1 MLRWTRWT
9 LLGLLALVL
18 LAYLMRD
25 QVLARPLAR
34 LVEWQ
39 LHVQLGGRYRVEAVR
54 GDLLSRIRIEGLRTI
69 QSGNGPLAQL
79 AADSITVD
87 FSLPGLI
94 AGDGIDA
101 LEDID
106 VRGAQVHVV
115 PARGEE
121 TTGDAGDPDGSLA
134 SLPERLFAQQVPS
147 MRVDGSLYVGDLSLR
162 RFSFAADNQG
172 GRLEAE
178 TPQGPVELRLRRS
191 ESAITLDGTV
201 PGVIIDRVTL
211 TSDRQGYWMFD
222 ADLLMGD
229 ARLSAEIEPR
239 SGRIRLAGVDAQV
252 VREVAGIYGVSDEAL
267 PESGQLSVTL
277 DGSQRH
283 GDWQWEGKLDARKWA
298 WDGNGIEYLET
309 DFTIGASRLTLSN
322 LALRSRTMIPPVTDG
337 SGAVAFDGKAIRL
350 ERFNGMLGGEPLAIE
365 GEASDEGYRLRIQG
379 RNVLLTQKPELR
391 LRADLDLTLL
401 RAEGPMRLEGR
412 VGITN
417 MLYRDPI
424 RLFYLGG
431 EGSVREDHLQ
441 LFELPVEP
449 LASMEFDLDV
459 QSGPFAG
466 EQAGTP
472 AIRMYTDVFNG
483 ELGLDLHI
491 AGTGALPVPTGAIY
505 INAGIAD
512 LPFAT
517 YQIER
522 GRVEF
527 TRTSHFDPLLSIVA
541 TANQG
546 SYEITL
552 IVTGHLSDPELTAS
566 TVPPLPPDESLLL
579 ATTGMTRA
587 TAEQEGLGD
596 AAGALATYM
605 AKELSRG
612 LFGRGD
618 PSEKGVLDRVS
629 LEVGGL
635 WGEEDV
641 TTGRIEYRLWRRYF
655 LFAERDE
662 YEHYNAGL
670 IWRYVFGQPPPSD
683 ETTTR
688 SDPFAGDTVPWE
700 FHGYE
705 QVPGFSLG
713 RIRELVAYDRRNF
726 LEHDFSRAACEDAA
740 YTLRTRMLE
749 RGYPDAEVDYA
760 FLGDGD
766 RPRRVVFT
774 FKPGRRWLFGTL
786 RFFGNAAIEDAQL
799 RELLGTAGALGLG
812 ARPYSRSALS
822 DYLDRIRRHYVLS
835 GHLEVELI
843 RHELAWRED
852 TGMVD
857 VTVFVREGLRYEVCG
872 STLETTLSDQA
883 LVSRLRE
890 QGIPEC
896 GTVYH
901 PRLIKI
907 VEARLRGI
915 LQDAAHHRPEISVEE
930 DIGEVGLVRLH
941 VSIDPGP
948 RLVLGN
954 LHFTG
959 LRRTRESYLKRLF
972 AIEAGELLDDSKLQ
986 KAERRLL
993 STGIMS
999 RVDTE
1004 IVLREHAGEEGAEA
1018 DGARRVA
1025 DIAVAVEEGHNRSLD
1040 LHLGWGSWERLRGG
1054 IRFSD
1059 RNFMGRGRYWD
1070 VDVIG
1075 SVRSFRASSQL
1086 RDTDLLA
1093 GILGPNQRLRLA
1105 ADYEYRQEPSFE
1117 RTVWGAGLSHR
1128 QFFGRSYWLE
1138 GSYRYEI
1145 QEADEVTG
1153 GIAGAEEQ
1161 AIRTSWLGLGGN
1173 IDKRNHQLQPT
1184 SGWELAGR
1192 VRWSIPALGSEI
1204 DVVEYDFE
1212 SAVHFPLIKSA
1223 TPNRPW
1229 LVFSLGGAYVTRD
1242 VLGKEDVLPIQERL
1256 FLGGAN
1262 SVRSFDYQ
1270 ELGPVNP
1277 SSGDPTGGRTA
1288 AHASAE
1294 ARIRVYGAWHTAVF
1308 YDIGVL
1314 NEDTWHISGPAGQA
1328 VGLGV
1333 RWYTPIGPLRVDWA
1347 WNPGE
1352 RFGADDP
1359 WAVHGAI
1366 GFAF

>member
-1 MLRWTRWT
+1 MLVS
-9 LLGLLALVL
+9 LVL
-18 LAYLMRD
+18 LAYLLRD

-54 GDLLSRIRIEGLRTI
+54 GDLFSRIRIEGLQTI
-69 QSGNGPLAQL
+69 EAGDGPLTQL
-79 AADSITVD
+79 AAESIAVD

-94 AGDGIDA
+94 SGDGLDA
-101 LEDID
+101 LVDID
-106 VRGAQVHVV
+106 VSEARIHVV

-121 TTGDAGDPDGSLA
+121 SDGGSDLSLA
-134 SLPERLFAQQVPS
+134 SLPERLFALQVPS
-147 MRVDGSLYVGDLSLR
+147 MRADGSLRVGDLSLR
-162 RFSFAADNQG
+162 HVAFAVDNHG
-172 GRLEAE
+172 GELKAE
-178 TPQGPVELRLRRS
+178 TSHGPVDLRLRRD
-191 ESAITLDGTV
+191 ESLISLNGTV

-222 ADLLMGD
+222 ADLQVGD

-239 SGRIRLAGVDAQV
+239 SGHVRLSGVDAMA
-252 VREVAGIYGVSDEAL
+252 VREVAGVYGVSDDVL

-277 DGSQRH
+277 DGERRH
-283 GDWQWEGKLDARKWA
+283 GDWLWEGRLDARKWA
-298 WDGNGIEYLET
+298 WEGNGIEYLET
-309 DFTIGASRLTLSN
+309 AFTLGESRLMLRDLS
-322 LALRSRTMIPPVTDG
+322 LRSRTMIPPVTEG
-337 SGAVAFDGKAIRL
+337 SGTVAFDGDAIRL
-350 ERFNGMLGGEPLAIE
+350 ERFDGMLGGEPLTIE
-365 GEASDEGYRLRIQG
+365 GEASEEGYRLRIEG

-401 RAEGPMRLEGR
+401 RAAGPMRLEGR

-431 EGSVREDHLQ
+431 EGSVREEHLQ

-449 LASMEFDLDV
+449 LASMQLDIDV

-466 EQAGTP
+466 EEAGTP
-472 AIRMYTDVFNG
+472 AIRLFTDVFNG
-483 ELGLDLHI
+483 DLGLDLHI
-491 AGTGALPVPTGAIY
+491 GGTGALPIPTGAIY
-505 INAGIAD
+505 INEGIAD

-517 YQIER
+517 YRIDR

-527 TRTSHFDPLLSIVA
+527 TQTSHFDPLLSIVA
-541 TANQG
+541 TANPG
-546 SYEITL
+546 RYEVTL
-552 IVTGHLSDPELTAS
+552 IVTGHLSDPELAAS
-566 TVPPLPPDESLLL
+566 TVPPLPPDEALLL

-596 AAGALATYM
+596 AAGALASYM

-618 PSEKGVLDRVS
+618 PTQKGILDRVS

-641 TTGRIEYRLWRRYF
+641 TTGRIEYRLWRRYH

-683 ETTTR
+683 ETSTR
-688 SDPFAGDTVPWE
+688 SDPFASDSVPWE
-700 FHGYE
+700 FRGYE

-713 RIRELVAYDRRNF
+713 RIRELVTHDRRNF

-749 RGYPDAEVDYA
+749 RGHPDAEVAYE
-760 FLGDGD
+760 FIGDGD
-766 RPRRVVFT
+766 RPRKVVFT
-774 FKPGRRWLFGTL
+774 FKPGRRWLFGAL

-799 RELLGTAGALGLG
+799 QKLLGSAGALGL
-812 ARPYSRSALS
+812 AAPPYSRSALD

-835 GHLEVELI
+835 GHIEVEFI

-852 TGMVD
+852 TGTVD
-857 VTVFVREGLRYEVCG
+857 VTVFIREGLRYEVCG
-872 STLETTLSDQA
+872 STLEIDLDDED
-883 LVSRLRE
+883 LLRRLRE

-896 GTVYH
+896 GTLYH
-901 PRLIKI
+901 PRLTKI

-915 LQDAAHHRPEISVEE
+915 LEDAAYHRPEISIEE
-930 DIGEVGLVRLH
+930 DIGEVGMVRLR
-941 VSIDPGP
+941 VAIDPGP

-954 LHFTG
+954 LQFTG
-959 LRRTRESYLKRLF
+959 LRRTRESFLKRLF
-972 AIEAGELLDDSKLQ
+972 DIEAGELLDESKLQ

-993 STGIMS
+993 ATGIMS
-999 RVDTE
+999 RVDTQL
-1004 IVLREHAGEEGAEA
+1004 VLHEPDADGEPAGDGSRREA
-1018 DGARRVA
+1018 DVE
-1025 DIAVAVEEGHNRSLD
+1025 VAVEEGHSRSFD
-1040 LHLGWGSWERLRGG
+1040 LHLGWGSWEQLRGG
-1054 IRFSD
+1054 IRYSD
-1059 RNFMGRGRYWD
+1059 RNLMGRGRYWD
-1070 VDVIG
+1070 VDLTA
-1075 SVRSFRASSQL
+1075 SMRSFRASSQM

-1105 ADYEYRQEPSFE
+1105 ADYEYREEPSFE
-1117 RTVWGAGLSHR
+1117 RRVWGAGLSHR

-1138 GSYRYEI
+1138 SSYRYEI

-1153 GIAGAEEQ
+1153 GIAGSEEEK
-1161 AIRTSWLGLGGN
+1161 IRTSWLGLGGN
-1173 IDKRNHQLQPT
+1173 IDLRNHQLQPT
-1184 SGWELAGR
+1184 SGWELSGR

-1204 DVVEYDFE
+1204 DVVEYDVE
-1212 SAVHFPLIKSA
+1212 SAMHFPIIKSA

-1242 VLGKEDVLPIQERL
+1242 VLGEEDKLPIQERL

-1277 SSGDPTGGRTA
+1277 SSGDSIGGRTA

-1294 ARIRVYGAWHTAVF
+1294 ARIRIYGAWHTAVF

-1314 NEDTWHISGPAGQA
+1314 NEDTWHLSGPVGQA

-1352 RFGADDP
+1352 RFAADDA
-1359 WAVHGAI
+1359 WALHGAI